1 MSFGKKLKYL
11 REMREWTLEDVANL
25 YNKKFNAKMSKGAL
39 SRYENDL
46 QEPMIN
52 SVVKFAKL
60 FNVSPN
66 YLLDMGEDDDT
77 QEIVDFVSTNPA
89 AKIFFDTAKNCTA
102 SDIIKAIKILEA
114 LKEDK

>member
-1 MSFGKKLKYL
+1 MTFGKKLNLL
-11 REMREWTLEDVANL
+11 RISRGWTLDEVAAL
-25 YNKKFNAKMSKGAL
+25 YNQKYSAKMSKGAL
-39 SRYENDL
+39 SRYENGL

-52 SVVKFAKL
+52 VVVKLAKL

-66 YLLDMGEDDDT
+66 YLLDLEEDEDT
-77 QEIVDFVSTNPA
+77 QEIVDFVNSNPA
-89 AKIFFDTAKNCTA
+89 AKIFFDVAKGCSA